1 MLRLTMFE
9 DSANKDVHLSL
20 EPPRKDREYREE
32 S

>member
-1 MLRLTMFE
+1 MFRLTMLE

-20 EPPRKDREYREE
+20 EPPRKDGEDCEE